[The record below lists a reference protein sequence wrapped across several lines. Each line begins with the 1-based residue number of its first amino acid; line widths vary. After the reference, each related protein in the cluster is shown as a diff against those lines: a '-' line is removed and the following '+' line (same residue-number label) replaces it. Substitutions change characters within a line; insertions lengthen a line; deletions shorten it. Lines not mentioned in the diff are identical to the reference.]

1 MRMKMIGTG
10 TMVAVLGA
18 GVSAAAGQDAKA
30 AGVLAKTRAALG
42 KTSVTTLR
50 VEASMQRNMGA
61 APGVRP

>member
-1 MRMKMIGTG
+1 MKMIGTG

-42 KTSVTTLR
+42 KTRVETLR